1 MFSIS
6 SIDPLPPPF
15 FHRDRRTALGII
27 ACYRAHLSLIYN
39 RPQRYNKICGY
50 ANFSVESLRFKGKKI
65 V

>member
-1 MFSIS
+1 MLSFS

-15 FHRDRRTALGII
+15 FHRDRQT

-50 ANFSVESLRFKGKKI
+50 ANFSVESLKFK